1 MSGVWGRAGRPF
13 TETTGVKAYV
23 RGMNRMPAPS
33 EILNHSDHRAYPTPS
48 GPWVLSMS
56 WHDLLFMHWP
66 VPTEELRPLIPS
78 ALELDTFDGH
88 AWLGVVP
95 FRMSG
100 VRPRLLPAVPWLSGF
115 PELNL
120 RTYVSAGGKPGIWF
134 FSLDAHNPVAV
145 RLARATFHL
154 PYFDARMSSEK
165 KGDEVSYRSVRT
177 HRGAPPAE
185 FAARYR
191 PAGEPFES
199 RPGTLEDFL
208 TERYCLYAA
217 DGRGNVRRGE
227 IHHQMWPLR
236 PAEAEVETLRMTGQ
250 IGVDLPDT
258 EPLLHFSERLDV
270 LAWPPRRLES

>member
-1 MSGVWGRAGRPF
+1 MGTDGSSF
-13 TETTGVKAYV
+13 TEKVGGKGYL
-23 RGMNRMPAPS
+23 RGMNRTPGAH
-33 EILNHSDHRAYPTPS
+33 EILNDSGHRAYPAPA
-48 GPWVLSMS
+48 GPWALSMS

-66 VPTEELRPLIPS
+66 VPAEQLRPLIPP
-78 ALELDTFDGH
+78 ALNLDTFEGD

-100 VRPRLLPAVPWLSGF
+100 VRPRMLPAVRGLSGF

-120 RTYVSAGGKPGIWF
+120 RTYVSAGGRPGIWF

-154 PYFDARMSSEK
+154 PYFDARMYYQKE
-165 KGDEVSYRSVRT
+165 GEEVVYRSVRT
-177 HRGAPPAE
+177 HKGAPSAE

-199 RPGTLEDFL
+199 RPGSLENFL

-217 DGRGNVRRGE
+217 DGKGNVRRGD
-227 IHHQMWPLR
+227 IHHKLWPLR
-236 PAEAEVETLRMTGQ
+236 PAEVEVETLRMTGQ
-250 IGVDLPDT
+250 IGVTLPDT
-258 EPLLHFSERLDV
+258 PPLLHFSERLDV
-270 LAWPPRRLES
+270 LAWPPRKLGS